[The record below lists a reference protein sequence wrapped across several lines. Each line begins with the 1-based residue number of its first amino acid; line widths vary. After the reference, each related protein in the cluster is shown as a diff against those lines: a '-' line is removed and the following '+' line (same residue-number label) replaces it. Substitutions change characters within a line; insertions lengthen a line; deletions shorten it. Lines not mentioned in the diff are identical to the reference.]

1 MIIKKLVF
9 LAALFLISCA
19 STSKITTDSDISY
32 DLSKYRTFNIE
43 AMKLAEDVSQISLNP
58 ILAQRVHRSIVKEL
72 NLKQLKKSDKPGLLV
87 KVLVGT
93 EREINKSYESSS
105 FMHSGYRWRDSDTRY
120 YKLDREAIAVRFY
133 DANSSEVVWYA
144 FSRLNKSDNN
154 DQESVDKI
162 VKSMMKSFLN

>member
-72 NLKQLKKSDKPGLLV
+72 NF
-87 KVLVGT
+87 
-93 EREINKSYESSS
+93 Y
-105 FMHSGYRWRDSDTRY
+105 
-120 YKLDREAIAVRFY
+120 IA
-133 DANSSEVVWYA
+133 
-144 FSRLNKSDNN
+144 LNMI
-154 DQESVDKI
+154 KI
-162 VKSMMKSFLN
+162 GII